1 MRRLSGRGF
10 FTHFGRGYRSELRQL
25 LLRPRFQVMLA
36 LLLITGFLSMEVY
49 HEQVMSGLPLAIIDL
64 DNSSVSRTI
73 RTMVDATREIVVV
86 DPPPASLDEAEQQLF
101 AGKISGY
108 LYIPAD
114 FSVDLKKGHKPSV
127 MIIVDMSNILIGKNA
142 YKALSRTVTM
152 VAAGAQLTMVR
163 KLGARK
169 EQAMA
174 KVAPIA
180 VEETYTFNPATNY
193 SIYLVPALLFFL
205 LNVYVLIAAA
215 TWVLPHNRP
224 ATNKEL
230 IGGFGAIFS
239 MGMILG
245 LVLFYVML
253 PIENM
258 GPQSGLPVVLAHLA
272 CLMLLNILMAYNLS
286 LAVPS
291 PIFAFEVTIVVA
303 MLSMM
308 LSGVTYPTDAFPW
321 LMKVWGELIG
331 FTPFARSLQLFLHHP
346 IRLGET
352 SAIFFHSAWQAALY
366 CVIGGTGYALRKLI
380 TGLIRKPGKAA
391 DHA

>member
-1 MRRLSGRGF
+1 M
-10 FTHFGRGYRSELRQL
+10 
-25 LLRPRFQVMLA
+25 
-36 LLLITGFLSMEVY
+36 
-49 HEQVMSGLPLAIIDL
+49 
-64 DNSSVSRTI
+64 
-73 RTMVDATREIVVV
+73 
-86 DPPPASLDEAEQQLF
+86 
-101 AGKISGY
+101 
-108 LYIPAD
+108 
-114 FSVDLKKGHKPSV
+114 
-127 MIIVDMSNILIGKNA
+127 
-142 YKALSRTVTM
+142 
-152 VAAGAQLTMVR
+152 
-163 KLGARK
+163 
-169 EQAMA
+169 
-174 KVAPIA
+174 
-180 VEETYTFNPATNY
+180 
-193 SIYLVPALLFFL
+193 
-205 LNVYVLIAAA
+205 
-215 TWVLPHNRP
+215 LPHNRP